1 MTHTGISYQ
10 KYDSHTGIIYQKYD
24 SHTGIIYQ
32 KYDSCCARDNTEL
45 AGVDDHRVSY
55 FLSLCPQDVVSLE
68 CRPLAGE
75 YPAQK
80 IMRS

>member
-1 MTHTGISYQ
+1 MRNLLNQYLYILHILVR
-10 KYDSHTGIIYQKYD
+10 SHLVFYTKGAINQIWM
-24 SHTGIIYQ
+24 
-32 KYDSCCARDNTEL
+32 CCASDNTEL

-55 FLSLCPQDVVSLE
+55 FLSLCPQDVFFLE

-75 YPAQK
+75 YPAKK